1 MRFLYFTDDIDEFAI
16 KMIMTYK
23 EKEFK
28 SVSSGD
34 LGIEVEDNQT
44 ESEADK
50 NENKELFD
58 YMKSLLA
65 AK

>member
-34 LGIEVEDNQT
+34 LGIE
-44 ESEADK
+44 AG
-50 NENKELFD
+50 
-58 YMKSLLA
+58 
-65 AK
+65 